1 MTVLGYLPKLKRDLK
16 LAFGAHFVH
25 CYFIQM
31 LLIWF
36 SINWQ
41 SFNVISFFTSQNIK
55 QNVLLISIY
64 TIDDVISLKIY
75 LQSSSKAMTKEER
88 DEGKSEIQKFEN
100 LENEND
106 LLVDEVKII
115 FHN

>member
-16 LAFGAHFVH
+16 LAFGAYFVH

-41 SFNVISFFTSQNIK
+41 SFNVISFFTSQDIK

-64 TIDDVISLKIY
+64 TTDDVISLKIY

-88 DEGKSEIQKFEN
+88 DEGKSEIQKFEY

-106 LLVDEVKII
+106 FLVDERKMI